1 MTQEEKQLSKAT
13 EIIDALREM
22 RKLQKEYF
30 ATRDSQV
37 LQNSK
42 KAERRVDALLAAY
55 NDKTLF

>member
-37 LQNSK
+37 LQNAR
-42 KAERRVDALLAAY
+42 KAEGRVDALLSAY